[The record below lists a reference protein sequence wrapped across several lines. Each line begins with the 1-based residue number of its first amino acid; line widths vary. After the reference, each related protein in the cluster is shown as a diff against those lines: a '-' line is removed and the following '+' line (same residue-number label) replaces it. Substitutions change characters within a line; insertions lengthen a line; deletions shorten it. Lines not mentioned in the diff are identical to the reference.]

1 MYIQLS
7 VTILAQALLSNTTFS
22 TQLCFPYAT
31 FAVVMDRP
39 AKLQKLNHFRRKLPH
54 ISANALA
61 AVVQAIKD
69 EGPPE
74 LGHDRCNMRKARDEQ
89 CKSHGPFGP
98 ILQHCKVISKTGVEM
113 NIPIAHPFALLHASM
128 LASPSLQTLFGKKLV
143 EHQCS
148 PEHPWNL
155 IIYSDEVTPGNVL
168 STHNKRKFQ
177 AVYFSLLEL
186 GQAALSHEECWWCI
200 MVEMSLVV
208 NTVAATMSQVFGALI
223 KKFFDKSGWDLSTS
237 GVLLPGCDGS
247 RHRLFAKLGFF
258 LQDGAAHKATWH
270 SRGEAG
276 SKFCLLCKNLFTECS
291 KIVDADGTNLLKC
304 NVIKK
309 CDLEPAGPRDLRH
322 AARYLAR
329 KSSTVSAPEFIE
341 LQQALG
347 LTHQEHS
354 ILLDRTLDSI
364 VDPVGHYLHDWMH
377 CLMVDGVC
385 NVNVYLLLEQ
395 FIRAGHRDVY
405 YQLSSYL
412 ELWQYPGR
420 VYAAQL
426 PEIFSESRKKKHR
439 EAMHIKCQA
448 SDMLSLMPV
457 LAMFCSQVLLPLGL
471 DNSACMAFLAMA
483 DVVEFLWC
491 SGRRPLDA
499 AKLDAMVE
507 KFLDLY
513 VATYGC
519 EWLTPKFHWLLHF
532 GDHYRKHQLLPN
544 CFVLERRHRVPKR
557 YAEDLKNI
565 SRASSESLIM
575 EVTCHHLALLSNPSS
590 CNFDVG
596 LLSKRPASKKV
607 RGMLL
612 EWLELEFDADIDV
625 SLNARFSLYGLCK
638 RNDVVLIKADDNS
651 YLAGKLLL
659 LASVLGVDM
668 IMVETWTLKS
678 SNLAAG
684 YSKWSPKDAF
694 KMLAPLDD
702 ILDTVTHTAING
714 DNVVTVLHPPDFR

>member
-1 MYIQLS
+1 
-7 VTILAQALLSNTTFS
+7 
-22 TQLCFPYAT
+22 
-31 FAVVMDRP
+31 MDRS

-54 ISANALA
+54 ISVSALA
-61 AVVQAIKD
+61 AVVQAIRD

-74 LGHDRCNMRKARDEQ
+74 LADRGNMRKARDDQ
-89 CKSHGPFGP
+89 CKSNGPFGP
-98 ILQHCKVISKTGVEM
+98 ILQHCRVISKAGGELL
-113 NIPIAHPFALLHASM
+113 IPIAHPFAMLHASM
-128 LASPSLQTLFGKKLV
+128 LASPSLQTLFGTKLA
-143 EHQCS
+143 EHPCS

-168 STHNKRKFQ
+168 STSNKRKFQ
-177 AVYFSLLEL
+177 AVYFSWLEL

-200 MVEMSLVV
+200 MVEMSSVV
-208 NTVAATMSQVFGALI
+208 NSVAATMSQVFGALI

-237 GVLLPGCDGS
+237 GVLLPASNGS
-247 RHRLFAKLGFF
+247 NPRLFSKLGFF

-276 SKFCLLCKNLFTECS
+276 SKFCLLCKNLFTES
-291 KIVDADGTNLLKC
+291 SLIVDADGTNLLKC

-309 CDLEPAGPRDLRH
+309 SGLVPAGPTDLRN

-329 KSSTVSAPEFIE
+329 KASTATPGEFTE

-364 VDPVGHYLHDWMH
+364 VDPVEHYLHDWMH

-385 NVNVYLLLEQ
+385 NVHVYLLLEE
-395 FIRAGHRDVY
+395 FIQSGHRDVY
-405 YQLSSYL
+405 EQLSSYL

-457 LAMFCSQVLLPLGL
+457 LSMYCSQVLVPLGL
-471 DNSACMAFLAMA
+471 CNPACMAFFAMA

-499 AKLDAMVE
+499 AVLDAMVE
-507 KFLDLY
+507 KFLELF
-513 VATYGC
+513 VAAYGWQ
-519 EWLTPKFHWLLHF
+519 WLTPKFHWLLHF

-544 CFVLERRHRVPKR
+544 CFVLERRHRVAKR

-565 SRASSESLIM
+565 SRQSSESLIM

-596 LLSKRPASKKV
+596 LISKKAASKKV
-607 RGMLL
+607 KGMLL
-612 EWLELEFDADIDV
+612 EWLEIEGDSEIDV
-625 SLNARFSLYGLCK
+625 SLHARFSSYGLCK
-638 RNDVVLIKADDNS
+638 RNDVVLLRNDTTF
-651 YLAGKLLL
+651 LAGKILLI
-659 LASVLGVDM
+659 ASVCGVD
-668 IMVETWTLKS
+668 IIVFESWTLKS

-684 YSKWSPKDAF
+684 YSKWSPKEAF
-694 KMLAPLDD
+694 KMLAPLED
-702 ILDTVTHTAING
+702 ILDTVTHTAVNG
-714 DNVVTVLHPPDFR
+714 DKVVTVLHPPDFR